1 MERNFYLLEEIVSSN
16 SAVRMYF
23 RDSVCILSFL
33 VSEFN

>member
-1 MERNFYLLEEIVSSN
+1 MERSFCLLEEIISGN

-23 RDSVCILSFL
+23 RDSVCVLGLL